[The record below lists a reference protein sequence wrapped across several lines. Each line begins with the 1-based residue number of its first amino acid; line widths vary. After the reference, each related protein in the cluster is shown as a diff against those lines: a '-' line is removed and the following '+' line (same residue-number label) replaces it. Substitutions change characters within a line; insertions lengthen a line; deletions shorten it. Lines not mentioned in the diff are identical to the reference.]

1 MSKTNNTTQKK
12 ECEIIAVANQKGGV
26 GKTTTA
32 INLGASLAIAEKNV
46 LIIDMDPQA
55 NTTTGLGIDKKVIE
69 KDIYAVLEGKFPVN
83 EAILDYELKFL
94 KVLPSS
100 RNFARFE
107 LEVATENDNH
117 LYLKKVVEQVK
128 DQFDYIIIDSPPSLG
143 IITINALTAA
153 RSVLIPIQTE
163 YYALE
168 GLSDLIDTIERTRE
182 NFNPNLEIKGI
193 LLTMY
198 DERTN
203 LSKQVEEEIRKFFN
217 ANVYNSIVPRNIRLS
232 EAPSFGKP
240 IQLYAIKSAG
250 SQAYMALAKEIL
262 NQ

>member
-1 MSKTNNTTQKK
+1 MAKEKK
-12 ECEIIAVANQKGGV
+12 ESEIIAIANQKGGV

-32 INLGASLAIAEKNV
+32 INLGASLAIAEKHV
-46 LIIDMDPQA
+46 LIVDIDPQA
-55 NTTTGLGIDKKVIE
+55 NSTTGLGIDKSIVENDIYSVIE
-69 KDIYAVLEGKFPVN
+69 GRCSLTD
-83 EAILDYELKFL
+83 AILDHELRFL
-94 KVLPSS
+94 KVVPSA
-100 RNFARFE
+100 RKFARFE
-107 LEVATENDNH
+107 LEMAGEDENH
-117 LYLKKVVEQVK
+117 LYLKNVLAEVD
-128 DQFDYIIIDSPPSLG
+128 DQFDFIIVDLPPSLG

-153 RSVLIPIQTE
+153 NSVLIPIQTE

-168 GLSDLIDTIERTRE
+168 GLSDLINTIERTRE
-182 NFNPNLEIKGI
+182 NFNSSLEIKGI

-203 LSKQVEEEIRKFFN
+203 LSKQVEEEVRSYFKTK
-217 ANVYNSIVPRNIRLS
+217 VYRSIIPRNVRLS

-262 NQ
+262 SQCQ